1 MITLMSLMSYER
13 IPFESGRLEFIPV
26 YIRCFALR
34 GKLKI
39 LASKSDWKIF
49 ELTEPETVFGELP
62 FVAVIGQ
69 TITLLIKGDLV
80 GIHDDG
86 QVPRL

>member
-1 MITLMSLMSYER
+1 M
-13 IPFESGRLEFIPV
+13 
-26 YIRCFALR
+26 
-34 GKLKI
+34 K
-39 LASKSDWKIF
+39 KIF
-49 ELTEPETVFGELP
+49 ELTESEAVSGELP